1 MCEEPK
7 IDPIIMELKKLIEE
21 KDKSIL
27 ELKSR
32 IDGVGTKLQFLIERL
47 NHNIVESR
55 IGNDN
60 INNYNVYELKLD
72 KLCRRIDLLE
82 QNLNKYFKSS

>member
-7 IDPIIMELKKLIEE
+7 VDKYKMQLKQLIEE
-21 KDKSIL
+21 KDKAIL

-47 NHNIVESR
+47 NSNIVESR
-55 IGNDN
+55 LGHVN
-60 INNYNVYELKLD
+60 NNYDAYELKLD
-72 KLCRRIDLLE
+72 KLVRRIDILE
-82 QNLNKYFKSS
+82 NNLNKYFKS

>member
-1 MCEEPK
+1 MAQEPK
-7 IDPIIMELKKLIEE
+7 IDPIIMELKQLVEQ

-32 IDGVGTKLQFLIERL
+32 VDGVGTKLQFLLERL
-47 NHNIVESR
+47 NNNIIESR

-72 KLCRRIDLLE
+72 KLVRQIYILE
-82 QNLNKYFKSS
+82 NNLNKYFKSS